1 MRQTT
6 SEMNQLRKLVREL
19 QFENKQL
26 KAMVIAYILNCFEL
40 NSSQPR
46 VHFMSNN
53 IKARPPPGSNIPVLM
68 NVFIDENGHILDLE
82 NAAINLLDVDSP
94 YPQCTAPSRSLKH
107 EKKLHRL
114 FDDTLIID
122 ESCTGIQPP
131 DARFAADTPGL
142 PQFDQIPSSTSAS
155 SPDTDMTFSTT
166 GIETIPPLPKTMNG
180 PDVDQAINILENA
193 IFPPP
198 FVSTNENTPSPGVQR
213 FYQSNQAPVNHT
225 ENFVMLES
233 NRQIVQEQWNNIMGN
248 NEDKYMDGSHQQWPD
263 NSAAFGQWDNPEY
276 MYPPMHP
283 VQAVQLLRLQMKV
296 GNILGADKDIL
307 NPSECLCF
315 LNVVVVCMLTLS
327 YSSQTADLQQAI
339 VHDRRIDYIP
349 GPGMRDRM
357 ILFRDHYDA
366 DECFNLLASKSI
378 FLGGEVTNPSNW
390 ALPERFYE
398 KYWFLCA
405 NQVSVGFSF
414 QRFLFKQRFPR
425 LYRLILRIIFLGS
438 AEC

>member
-6 SEMNQLRKLVREL
+6 HEMNRLRKLVREL

-40 NSSQPR
+40 NSSHPR
-46 VHFMSNN
+46 IHFMSNN
-53 IKARPPPGSNIPVLM
+53 PKAKPPPDSNMPVLM

-94 YPQCTAPSRSLKH
+94 YPPCTAPSRSLKH

-114 FDDTLIID
+114 FDETLIID
-122 ESCTGIQPP
+122 EACNGMQPP
-131 DARFAADTPGL
+131 NAQFATDTIGL
-142 PQFDQIPSSTSAS
+142 PQYDQLPSSTSAS
-155 SPDTDMTFSTT
+155 SPDTDMTFSTA
-166 GIETIPPLPKTMNG
+166 GLEIVPQPLKATIG
-180 PDVDQAINILENA
+180 PDVDQTMNIIENS

-198 FVSTNENTPSPGVQR
+198 FISTNVNTPSPGVQR
-213 FYQSNQAPVNHT
+213 FYQSNQAPINHT

-233 NRQIVQEQWNNIMGN
+233 NRQIVQEQWSNIMGTS
-248 NEDKYMDGSHQQWPD
+248 EDKYINGPQQQWPD
-263 NSAAFGQWDNPEY
+263 DSAVFGQWDNSEY
-276 MYPPMHP
+276 TYPPMHP
-283 VQAVQLLRLQMKV
+283 IQAVQLLRLQMKV

-307 NPSECLCF
+307 NPSECLFF
-315 LNVVVVCMLTLS
+315 LNVVASHILTSS
-327 YSSQTADLQQAI
+327 YVSQTADLQQAI
-339 VHDRRIDYIP
+339 VHDRRIDYVP

-405 NQVSVGFSF
+405 NQVSVGSSF
-414 QRFLFKQRFPR
+414 IAFLSNNDF
-425 LYRLILRIIFLGS
+425 
-438 AEC
+438 